1 MCIQVLSKGVH
12 ELSEQD
18 CLRYFPA
25 IKLSIEL
32 ILEQKIEEEKEQK
45 RDAEVKQ
52 ELETIN
58 RELGNKKINL

>member
-1 MCIQVLSKGVH
+1 MKSVYKVLSKGVH

-58 RELGNKKINL
+58 RELGNKK